1 MNKRTLYYF
10 IFALL
15 IIGLGGIVA
24 QTILLREMLILFSG
38 NEFSIGVII
47 GSWVV
52 WEAIGAFI
60 GGKWNGRIK
69 EDTGMFLSLIILSSI
84 SFPLSIYLT
93 RIFKIL
99 TGIPPEMGVGI
110 IPILYSSFFILLPTG
125 FLHGF
130 LFTFSCSLHNQ
141 ITGEGSS
148 SIGKVYF
155 YEMLG
160 TIIGGIL
167 VNFLFIPHFNSFQIA
182 IGVAL
187 LSAIT
192 CLFLIPSFHT
202 TRGRLALILTFII
215 LVSSFTLLAGKGV
228 ERIHLLSIKEQ
239 WQGKNVISYENS
251 FYQNIVVIQNENQ
264 YTFFSDGIPI
274 ITTPVPDIAFVEE
287 FAHFPLL
294 SHQSPETIL
303 VLSGGAGGLINEILK
318 YPTVKRIDYVE
329 IDALLLKTIKKFSTP
344 ITQKEL
350 DDPRVNLHYLDGRIF
365 IKETPV
371 KYDVVL
377 LGLPSPHTLQTNRF
391 FTQEFFNS
399 VKNILRDKGIL
410 AITLTG
416 SLAYYSKELKN
427 LNACILH
434 TLGKVFAYRFVI
446 PGDLNLF
453 MVSDSEE
460 ISHISPALLHDRL
473 NTHKIKTNLI
483 TLPHLKYRLDEK
495 RLDWF
500 FESLKDTGPSF
511 NKDFSPKGLFYN
523 IAYRN
528 LLFSP
533 SLKTVFNWAKKIN
546 LSSIIIFI
554 IIIFGALLLLQ
565 RKYKK
570 ISIPFAIATTGFSA
584 MIFELILLLSFQ
596 IFYGYVFYEIGLL
609 ITTFMGGMAI
619 GSLIITSCFGHIR
632 RELTLFKRIEIAITV
647 FSFSLFLLF
656 YYLDV
661 ISSSKT
667 ISIHILFL
675 FLLFIS
681 GLLTG
686 IEFPI
691 ANRIYLRQSG
701 VLNPNNG
708 DSIGKTVGL
717 LYSVDLFGGWIGG
730 VIGGLILLPI
740 LGILAG
746 CIMLAALKLSS
757 LLLLMTFPEK

>member
-1 MNKRTLYYF
+1 VNKRTFYYF
-10 IFALL
+10 ISALL

-60 GGKWNGRIK
+60 GGKWNRKTK
-69 EDTGMFLSLIILSSI
+69 EDTGMFLSLIILFSI

-160 TIIGGIL
+160 TIIGGVL
-167 VNFLFIPHFNSFQIA
+167 VNFLFIPYFNSFQIA

-187 LSAIT
+187 LSSIS
-192 CLFLIPSFHT
+192 CLFLIPSFRT
-202 TRGRLALILTFII
+202 TKGRFVFISIFII
-215 LVSSFTLLAGKGV
+215 LVSSFTLLAGKGT
-228 ERIHLLSIKEQ
+228 ERIHNISIKEQ

-251 FYQNIVVIQNENQ
+251 FYQNIVVVQNENQ
-264 YTFFSDGIPI
+264 YTFFSDGIPV
-274 ITTPVPDIAFVEE
+274 ITTPVPNITFVEE

-294 SHQSPETIL
+294 SHQSPETVL

-329 IDALLLKTIKKFSTP
+329 IDALLLKTIKKFTP

-350 DDPRVNLHYLDGRIF
+350 VDPRVNLHYLDGRIF

-410 AITLTG
+410 AVTSTG
-416 SLAYYSKELKN
+416 SLAYYSEELKN
-427 LNACILH
+427 LNACIIH
-434 TLGKVFAYRFVI
+434 TLGKVFPYKFVI

-460 ISHISPALLHDRL
+460 ISHISPTLLYNRL
-473 NTHKIKTNLI
+473 NTRKIRTNLI

-495 RLDWF
+495 RLAWF
-500 FESLKDTGPSF
+500 FTSLKDTEPSF

-523 IAYRN
+523 IAYHN

-533 SLKTVFNWAKKIN
+533 SLKTVFDHAKSIN
-546 LSSIIIFI
+546 LSSIILFI
-554 IIIFGALLLLQ
+554 VIIFVSFLLLQ

-609 ITTFMGGMAI
+609 ITAFMGGMAA
-619 GSLIITSCFGHIR
+619 GSLIITSCFRHIR
-632 RELTLFKRIEIAITV
+632 RELTLFKGIEIAITV

-656 YYLDV
+656 YCLDV

-746 CIMLAALKLSS
+746 CIMLAILKISS
-757 LLLLMTFPEK
+757 LLLLLTFPKK